1 MHKQESKVDLGKA
14 LDVGLVVTE
23 SSGVELGKQN
33 TSSRIGNDTDVD
45 NAYIRPIYDEELMAE
60 HEVSSRAKIQSHKT
74 RNDNKPVDQKSH
86 TQKPVRQIFTGH
98 KFSPNKSSVVYE
110 KTSHRSCLRWKPT
123 GRIFK
128 TVGLRWIP
136 AGKLFDSYTSKVE
149 SEPPHGSNVDISK
162 IHACKQTLDLS
173 AGTSINVQKKQ
184 SVNLSAGTSYN
195 VKKDNLR
202 FKPRTTMSTEVP
214 TASMT
219 VTTSMIEL
227 ESLFDPLFDEFFNG
241 ENQVV
246 LKSSAVTTADA
257 SDKRQ
262 QQPDSTSSTSTL
274 GPTVN
279 VYGNFD
285 M

>member
-110 KTSHRSCLRWKPT
+110 KTSHRSCL
-123 GRIFK
+123 
-128 TVGLRWIP
+128 
-136 AGKLFDSYTSKVE
+136 SKVE

-173 AGTSINVQKKQ
+173 AGSWYMSWKK
-184 SVNLSAGTSYN
+184 ND
-195 VKKDNLR
+195 KKYTEDLR
-202 FKPRTTMSTEVP
+202 LNEGKNKFKGIFS
-214 TASMT
+214 
-219 VTTSMIEL
+219 
-227 ESLFDPLFDEFFNG
+227 
-241 ENQVV
+241 
-246 LKSSAVTTADA
+246 
-257 SDKRQ
+257 
-262 QQPDSTSSTSTL
+262 
-274 GPTVN
+274 
-279 VYGNFD
+279 
-285 M
+285 